1 MRSTSKHECIRK
13 RSRVVESIVGVQ
25 LSLSL
30 HLLLLTSRSRLPSPL
45 SRLAT
50 IAAATHA
57 FFRFEPSSHCTIL
70 GEWPI
75 ASRAH
80 VRWMRWFCWSCM
92 VAALRE
98 VILDMFFSS
107 SPSTCSMAPAAAT
120 SRITRYD
127 RGL

>member
-1 MRSTSKHECIRK
+1 MVHGFVVGNLIIFTFHIHEYHHIHTQ
-13 RSRVVESIVGVQ
+13 RSRKLKNS
-25 LSLSL
+25 
-30 HLLLLTSRSRLPSPL
+30 SRSRLPSPL

-57 FFRFEPSSHCTIL
+57 FPRFEPSSHCTIL

-120 SRITRYD
+120 SAITRYD